1 VLDIG
6 ASNVELVLGWPLL
19 QPGVD
24 IAQVTRDPDL
34 SAHLAQAYAPFFH
47 EALEGAFTN
56 LLGGGETFKGL
67 HEMRTAWLDWLTPWG
82 SYRMELEQ
90 GLDCGDRVVTF
101 YDVFASPAGSTRQV
115 KLSGAD
121 VWTVRDGKIARWE
134 AYPSRRAA
142 LKVVGLEE

>member
-1 VLDIG
+1 
-6 ASNVELVLGWPLL
+6 
-19 QPGVD
+19 VD
-24 IAQVTRDPDL
+24 FAQVVRDADL
-34 SAHLAQAYAPFFH
+34 SAQWAQAVAPFIH
-47 EALEGAFTN
+47 EDYEGAFPN

-67 HEMRTAWLDWLTPWG
+67 DGLRSAWLDWLTPWE
-82 SYRMELEQ
+82 SYRIELEQ

-101 YDVFASPAGSTRQV
+101 YDVFASPAGSTREV

-142 LKVVGLEE
+142 LKAVGLEE

>member
-1 VLDIG
+1 V
-6 ASNVELVLGWPLL
+6 SKENVELVLGLPTLE
-19 QPGVD
+19 PGVD
-24 IAQVTRDPDL
+24 AAQVLRDADL
-34 SAHLAQAYAPFFH
+34 WAQWAQAVAPFIH
-47 EALEGAFTN
+47 EDFEGAFTN

-67 HEMRTAWLDWLTPWG
+67 DEMRAAWLDWLTPWE
-82 SYRMELEQ
+82 SYRIELEQ

-101 YDVFASPAGSTRQV
+101 YDVFASPAGSTREV

-142 LKVVGLEE
+142 LKAVGLEP

>member
-1 VLDIG
+1 VSE
-6 ASNVELVLGWPLL
+6 ANVELVLGLPQL

-24 IAQVTRDPDL
+24 LARVLRDADVSAQM
-34 SAHLAQAYAPFFH
+34 AQAVAPFFH
-47 EALEGAFTN
+47 EDFEGAFTN
-56 LLGGGETFKGL
+56 LLGGGETFEGL
-67 HEMRTAWLDWLTPWG
+67 DEMRTAWLDWLTPWE
-82 SYRMELEQ
+82 SYRIELEQ

-101 YDVFASPAGSTRQV
+101 YDVFASPAGSTREV

-142 LKVVGLEE
+142 LKAVGLEE

>member
-1 VLDIG
+1 LIHEDF
-6 ASNVELVLGWPLL
+6 E
-19 QPGVD
+19 GV
-24 IAQVTRDPDL
+24 
-34 SAHLAQAYAPFFH
+34 
-47 EALEGAFTN
+47 FTN

-67 HEMRTAWLDWLTPWG
+67 DGMRTAWLDWLTPWE
-82 SYRMELEQ
+82 SYRIELEQ

-101 YDVFASPAGSTRQV
+101 YDVFASPAGSTREV

-142 LKVVGLEE
+142 LKAVGLEE